1 MRSVIPLAAAILAL
15 TTGIG
20 AAQTLTDPNFTAT
33 PPGRPTALPKSQPSA
48 RAHACDAFGA
58 GFVRVPGTD
67 ACLKIGGYVTTETGV
82 AR

>member
-1 MRSVIPLAAAILAL
+1 MRSLIPLAAAILVL

-20 AAQTLTDPNFTAT
+20 AAQTLTDPNFRTT
-33 PPGRPTALPKSQPSA
+33 TPGRPAALSKSQPSG
-48 RAHACDAFGA
+48 RAHACSALGA

-67 ACLKIGGYVTTETGV
+67 ACLKIGGYVTTETGA